1 MIVIFLGPPGSG
13 KGTQSALLASKFGLK
28 HLSVGQ
34 LLREEYGKKTPL
46 GLEGEKYW
54 GQKGI
59 NVPTRISFPLLEKN
73 LSDKTGI
80 VLDNFPRT
88 KENLSVLTN
97 FLKKNSLRADFVF
110 HLNVDKKESYER
122 LLKRAKSDRKKFGA
136 KRKDETEEL
145 IRVRQNVGYEKEIEP
160 IISFYREQKA
170 LYEID
175 GRGSIRDIHE
185 QIVKILKNYGQQ
197 TNRKN

>member
-13 KGTQSALLASKFGLK
+13 KGTQSALLSSKFGLK
-28 HLSVGQ
+28 HLSIGQ
-34 LLREEYGKKTPL
+34 LLREEYEKKTPL

-59 NVPTRISFPLLEKN
+59 NVPTRISFPLLEKH
-73 LSDKTGI
+73 LSDKTGV

-88 KENLSVLTN
+88 KENLSVLTS
-97 FLKKNSLRADFVF
+97 FLKKNSLQVDFAF
-110 HLNVDKKESYER
+110 HLNIDKEESYER
-122 LLKRAKSDRKKFGA
+122 LLKRAKSDKEKFGA
-136 KRKDETEEL
+136 QRKDETEEL
-145 IRVRQNVGYEKEIEP
+145 IRIRQNVGYEKEIEP
-160 IISFYREQKA
+160 IISFYREQKV
-170 LYEID
+170 LYEIE
-175 GRGSIRDIHE
+175 GRGSISDIHE